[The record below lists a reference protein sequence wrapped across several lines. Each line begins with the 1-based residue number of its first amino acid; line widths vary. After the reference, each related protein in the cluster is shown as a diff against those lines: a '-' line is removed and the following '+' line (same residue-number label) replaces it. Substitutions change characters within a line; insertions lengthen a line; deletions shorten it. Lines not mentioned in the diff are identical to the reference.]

1 MMEYIIDA
9 FIDSLKLVP
18 LLFVIYVLIEIVEH
32 RYAHKIKNLVERA
45 GKSGPAFGALAGSIP
60 QCGFSVMSSALY
72 AKRYITIGTL
82 LAVFISTSDEA
93 IPIILSDPTKAFL
106 VVPLIIAKIIIALIV
121 GFSVDAILKKG
132 KNPDAGNT
140 QCLTETGCCGHAPD
154 SDKLTLKK
162 TFKHPFIHTIKI
174 FAYIFVVTLVLNM
187 FVAWGEKYDINR
199 LLFANSAIQPIM
211 AAIFGLIPNCAT
223 SVAIA
228 KLYLDGAISFG
239 STVAGLSTGAG
250 LGLLVLWRENKDK
263 KDTLKIIL
271 LLVIISSIC
280 GILLQYFY
288 A

>member
-1 MMEYIIDA
+1 MEYIIDA

-18 LLFVIYVLIEIVEH
+18 FLFVVYVLIELVEH
-32 RYAHKIKNLVERA
+32 RYAHKIKTVVERA
-45 GKSGPAFGALAGSIP
+45 GKTGPAMGALAGSIP
-60 QCGFSVMSSALY
+60 QCGFSVISSALY
-72 AKRYITIGTL
+72 ARRYITLGTL

-93 IPIILSDPTKAFL
+93 IPIILSNPSKAFL
-106 VVPLIIAKIIIALIV
+106 VVPLIVAKIIIALIV
-121 GFSVDAILKKG
+121 GFGVDALLKKS
-132 KNPDAGNT
+132 KNPDTGNA
-140 QCLTETGCCGHAPD
+140 QCLTELGCCGHAPD
-154 SDKLTLKK
+154 SDKLTLKE
-162 TFKHPFIHTIKI
+162 TLTHPFVHTLKI
-174 FAYIFVVTLVLNM
+174 FAYIFVVTLILNL

-199 LLFANSAIQPIM
+199 LLFANSAIQPII
-211 AAIFGLIPNCAT
+211 AAVFGLIPNCAT

-271 LLVIISSIC
+271 ILVIVSSIF

-288 A
+288 G